1 MNRTP
6 MPKPKA
12 AQEKAREP
20 LTMREPLPDRTCKA
34 RPASSR
40 GSGGSR
46 PFVPW
51 CDKN

>member
-1 MNRTP
+1 
-6 MPKPKA
+6 MPKP
-12 AQEKAREP
+12 QYLRDRDQVNIREDRLAR
-20 LTMREPLPDRTCKA
+20 DTCKD

-51 CDKN
+51 CSKRS